1 MWFSKKK
8 KKKGFVYVLNF
19 ALIRTIFTW
28 GNAFGF
34 FLFTEYLTNPNNQ

>member
-19 ALIRTIFTW
+19 ALIRTILP
-28 GNAFGF
+28 GEMHLGF
-34 FLFTEYLTNPNNQ
+34 FYSQNT